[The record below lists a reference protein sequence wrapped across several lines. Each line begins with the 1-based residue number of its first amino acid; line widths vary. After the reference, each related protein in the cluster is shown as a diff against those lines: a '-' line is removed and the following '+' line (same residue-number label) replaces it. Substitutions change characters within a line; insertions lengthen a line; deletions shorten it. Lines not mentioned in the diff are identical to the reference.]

1 MSNIALGKGYP
12 FYLNNRNLKESYYYY
27 VLCSPKLSEDLVPML
42 SLIKTDEKTVSE
54 PWGHGSD
61 ILSVC
66 LGSKKDISVNGCN
79 LVSDILANITNKN
92 YKVYKNGREFP
103 LIEMTGDEQRV
114 MKALIIGLRDALRWK
129 TYKFQPGRQ
138 VDILWTED
146 EFVVF
151 DICGNDDEIWLKPSN
166 VYKISD
172 VSMKNPL
179 PELLS
184 LSSIE
189 DFYPR
194 EKFKRIPQKISEL
207 NRAIKAVEWTS
218 FNRVLHLTEN

>member
-1 MSNIALGKGYP
+1 MSNKRIALGKGYP

-42 SLIKTDEKTVSE
+42 SLIKTDEKTISE

-66 LGSKKDISVNGCN
+66 LGSKKDIAVNGCN
-79 LVSDILANITNKN
+79 LVSDILANKD
-92 YKVYKNGREFP
+92 YMVYENGREFP
-103 LIEMTGDEQRV
+103 LIEMTDDEQKVR
-114 MKALIIGLRDALRWK
+114 KALIIGLRDALRWK

-138 VDILWTED
+138 VDILWTKD

-166 VYKISD
+166 VYKITD

-184 LSSIE
+184 KIE
-189 DFYPR
+189 NIYPK

-207 NRAIKAVEWTS
+207 NRAIKALERTS
-218 FNRVLHLTEN
+218 FDRELV